1 MESPWP
7 ERTVKALRAIT
18 FVCDV
23 ITFPVYYLI
32 QQPWKYQRLAK
43 RIKVSG
49 SGFVQVGD
57 EFVAHV
63 LICSTFEM
71 KHQRDR
77 KKNVEF
83 CPVNDVMSQKFAN
96 GEVISVLTLL
106 LCTHVKCFVFFGQ

>member
-7 ERTVKALRAIT
+7 ERTVKALRAFT

-49 SGFVQVGD
+49 DF
-57 EFVAHV
+57 F
-63 LICSTFEM
+63 
-71 KHQRDR
+71 
-77 KKNVEF
+77 F
-83 CPVNDVMSQKFAN
+83 CCLS
-96 GEVISVLTLL
+96 
-106 LCTHVKCFVFFGQ
+106 